1 MFNNRISKQA
11 HSSTRDRNGP
21 CISVTNLKKQYGKA
35 NAFTLDGI
43 SFDVEYGT
51 VFGFLGPNGAGK
63 TTTLKILTTL
73 LSPTSGSVYIF
84 GKDLIKKQSEI
95 KRKIGVVS
103 QNPSYEA
110 NLTVERA
117 LDLYGLL
124 WGLHDSRVRKDKVNE
139 ILNTFDL
146 ESIRNSKNDEL
157 SIGQRRRVQLA
168 REFIHGAD
176 MDLLFLDEPTVGL
189 DPSARRMLLDY
200 IKKHVM
206 SGLTVFFTTH
216 IMEEAEY
223 LCDEIAII
231 DNGRIIAFDTPTGL
245 KQKYGGAN
253 KIIEITFKEVLSQSF
268 IDLLKKIIISSTG
281 SRDQKDKDGNHKNYD
296 ESTSNNISKDKI
308 NTTTTSHVDIKGTN
322 PSAVSITVNNAE
334 EVISEILQLVSKNGM
349 QIESISINPPS
360 LEEVFL
366 SIVNDEN
373 NLRNNERK

>member
-1 MFNNRISKQA
+1 MLNDRISNQA
-11 HSSTRDRNGP
+11 PSSIRDRNEP
-21 CISVTNLKKQYGKA
+21 CISVTHLKKQYGKA

-43 SFDVEYGT
+43 SFDVKYGT

-84 GKDLIKKQSEI
+84 GKDIIRKQSEI

-103 QNPSYEA
+103 QNPSFEA

-124 WGLHDSRVRKDKVNE
+124 WGLHDSGVRKNKVNE
-139 ILNTFDL
+139 ILSTFDL

-168 REFIHGAD
+168 REFMHGED

-231 DNGRIIAFDTPTGL
+231 DDGRIIAFDTPTGL

-253 KIIEITFKEVLSQSF
+253 KIIEITFKEVLSESV
-268 IDLLKKIIISSTG
+268 IDLLKKIIISNENSDG
-281 SRDQKDKDGNHKNYD
+281 DQRRRDD
-296 ESTSNNISKDKI
+296 TT
-308 NTTTTSHVDIKGTN
+308 NTTSRIDINETN
-322 PSAVSITVNNAE
+322 QNAVTITVSNAE

-373 NLRNNERK
+373 SSRDNERK

>member
-1 MFNNRISKQA
+1 MLRNRTSNQA
-11 HSSTRDRNGP
+11 HSSIRDRNGP
-21 CISVTNLKKQYGKA
+21 CISVTNLKKLFGKA
-35 NAFTLDGI
+35 KEFTLDGI
-43 SFDVEYGT
+43 SFDVKYGT

-63 TTTLKILTTL
+63 TTTLKILTTI

-84 GKDLIKKQSEI
+84 GKDIIRKQSEI

-103 QNPSYEA
+103 QNPSFEA

-124 WGLHDSRVRKDKVNE
+124 WGLHDSMVRKNKVNE
-139 ILNTFDL
+139 ILRTFDL

-168 REFIHGAD
+168 REFMHGED

-189 DPSARRMLLDY
+189 DPSARRMLLDF

-216 IMEEAEY
+216 IIEEAEY

-268 IDLLKKIIISSTG
+268 VDLLKKIIIG
-281 SRDQKDKDGNHKNYD
+281 SEYSDGDQKRRGII
-296 ESTSNNISKDKI
+296 T
-308 NTTTTSHVDIKGTN
+308 NTTSRIDLNETN
-322 PSAVSITVNNAE
+322 PNAITITVNNAE

-373 NLRNNERK
+373 NLKGNERK

>member
-1 MFNNRISKQA
+1 MDPAFQSLI
-11 HSSTRDRNGP
+11 
-21 CISVTNLKKQYGKA
+21 LKSNMVRLMHIPSMAFHLTLSMVQSLDFLVQMELGK
-35 NAFTLDGI
+35 LQP
-43 SFDVEYGT
+43 
-51 VFGFLGPNGAGK
+51 LR
-63 TTTLKILTTL
+63 ILTTL

-84 GKDLIKKQSEI
+84 GKDIIKKQSEI

-103 QNPSYEA
+103 QNPSFEA

-124 WGLHDSRVRKDKVNE
+124 WGLHNSRVRRNKVNE
-139 ILNTFDL
+139 ILSTFDL

-168 REFIHGAD
+168 REFMHGED

-216 IMEEAEY
+216 IIEEAEY
-223 LCDEIAII
+223 LCDDIAII
-231 DNGRIIAFDTPTGL
+231 DNGKIIAFDTPTGL

-253 KIIEITFKEVLSQSF
+253 KIIEITFKEVINQSF
-268 IDLLKKIIISSTG
+268 IDLLKKIVIRG
-281 SRDQKDKDGNHKNYD
+281 ENVDGDQKRSD
-296 ESTSNNISKDKI
+296 
-308 NTTTTSHVDIKGTN
+308 NTTNTTSHVDINGTN
-322 PSAVSITVNNAE
+322 PNAVTITVNNAE

-349 QIESISINPPS
+349 RIESISINPPS

-373 NLRNNERK
+373 NLRDNEKI